1 MQTRDRPD
9 TIRLRLTE
17 EQRRQLR
24 QAIGRDGEEIELQVE
39 ELEERVVPRLASN
52 HNETMLIDG

>member
-24 QAIGRDGEEIELQVE
+24 QAIGRDGEEIELRVE